1 MWILKLR
8 RQLHEKTIESCQAVL
23 PVCFIVTLLAMSL
36 SPLTTEI
43 FALFVIG
50 SILLVLGMGLFTL
63 GAEMSMTVMGEA
75 VGKKLAETKNL
86 FFVLFVCFILGF
98 VVTIAEPDLT
108 VLATQVQSIPNI
120 VLIVTVGLGVGMF
133 LVIGQIRNYKLLKLR
148 NLLLIFYTLIFI
160 ACIFVEKEFIPVAFD
175 SAGVTTGPITV
186 PFIMAFGLGLTRFR
200 EDANSSSDSFGL
212 ISLCSIGPILAVLVL
227 SLFYSTS
234 SISFSDSEILSISNM
249 QDVGKAF
256 LSSIPVYFEEVFIA
270 FLPIVC
276 IFIIFQI
283 FTKCFSKKT
292 IVKMGIGFIYTFVGL
307 VLFLTAANIGF
318 MEAGER
324 IGESLAFMNKFLL
337 IPIGG
342 LIGYFIVKAEPAVI
356 LLTHQVEEVSN
367 GSISSKSIEKALSI
381 GIAASIACAM
391 IRVITGISIL
401 WFLIPGYCF
410 SILLSRFVPSI
421 YTGIAFDSGGVAS
434 GPMSATFLLPFSM
447 GACSALGG
455 NMMTDAFGVVAM
467 VAMTPLI
474 TIQCIGLIDVLKT
487 RKKRRVVTND
497 EIIFFEEEYYA

>member
-1 MWILKLR
+1 MKLR

-36 SPLTTEI
+36 SPLSTET
-43 FALFVIG
+43 FALFVVG

-75 VGKKLAETKNL
+75 VGKKLAETKNI
-86 FFVLFVCFILGF
+86 FFVLFVCFILGV

-108 VLATQVQSIPNI
+108 VLATQVQSIPNV
-120 VLIVTVGLGVGMF
+120 VLIATVGLGVGIF

-148 NLLLIFYTLIFI
+148 NLLLIFYALIFV
-160 ACIFVEKEFIPVAFD
+160 ACIFVEQEFIPVAFD

-200 EDANSSSDSFGL
+200 EDENSSSDSFGL

-234 SISFSDSEILSISNM
+234 AINVSETIPLSVSNM
-249 QDVGKAF
+249 QEVGNAF
-256 LSSIPVYFEEVFIA
+256 LTSIPTYFKEVFIA

-283 FTKCFSKKT
+283 FTSSFSKKM
-292 IVKMGIGFIYTFVGL
+292 IFKMGIGFVYTFVGL

-318 MEAGER
+318 MEAGQR
-324 IGESLAFMNKFLL
+324 IGESLALMNKFLL
-337 IPIGG
+337 IPVGG

-381 GIAASIACAM
+381 GIAVSIACAM

-447 GACSALGG
+447 GACSALQG
-455 NMMTDAFGVVAM
+455 NIMTDAFGVVAM

-474 TIQCIGLIDVLKT
+474 TIQCVGLIDVLKS
-487 RKKRRVVTND
+487 RKSKKVIENN
-497 EIIFFEEEYYA
+497 EIIFFEEDYYA

>member
-1 MWILKLR
+1 MKLR

-23 PVCFIVTLLAMSL
+23 PICFIVTLLAMTL
-36 SPLTTEI
+36 SPLSTET

-50 SILLVLGMGLFTL
+50 SILLVLGMGLFTV
-63 GAEMSMTVMGEA
+63 GAEMSMTVMGEE
-75 VGKKLAETKNL
+75 VGKKLAKTKNI
-86 FFVLFVCFILGF
+86 FIVLLVCFILGF

-120 VLIVTVGLGVGMF
+120 VLIVTVGIGVGLF
-133 LVIGQIRNYKLLKLR
+133 LVVGQIRNYKMLKLR
-148 NLLLIFYTLIFI
+148 NLLFVFYALTFI
-160 ACIFVEKEFIPVAFD
+160 LCIFVEKEFIPVAFD

-200 EDANSSSDSFGL
+200 EDENSSSDSFGL
-212 ISLCSIGPILAVLVL
+212 ISLSSIGPILAVLIL
-227 SLFYSTS
+227 SFFYSTS
-234 SISFSDSEILSISNM
+234 SISLSDSDIIYVSNM
-249 QDVGKAF
+249 QDVLQAF
-256 LSSIPVYFEEVFIA
+256 LVGIPVYFEEVLFA
-270 FLPIVC
+270 LLPILF
-276 IFIIFQI
+276 IFIIFQTFTRSLSRKLI
-283 FTKCFSKKT
+283 F
-292 IVKMGIGFIYTFVGL
+292 KMGIGFIYTFVGL

-318 MEAGER
+318 MVAGEK
-324 IGESLAFMNKFLL
+324 IGESLAGLNCFLL
-337 IPIGG
+337 IPIGA

-367 GSISSKSIEKALSI
+367 GSISSKSIGLALSI
-381 GIAASIACAM
+381 GIAVSIACAM
-391 IRVITGISIL
+391 LRVITGISIL

-447 GACSALGG
+447 GACKALGG
-455 NMMTDAFGVVAM
+455 NLMTDAFGVVAM

-474 TIQCIGLIDVLKT
+474 TIQCVGLFDVLKS
-487 RKKRRVVTND
+487 RKSKKVIENND
-497 EIIFFEEEYYA
+497 IIFFEEEYYA